1 MQRCL
6 CCVYILQP
14 PPATSPHLRI
24 LNGHLAITSPA
35 QPAPRPQTTL
45 TEIYKL
51 KRHNFSF
58 NLLFS
63 VEHGPHVTRTLLWT
77 NLASKYFGKYS
88 KVKHTFKLHT
98 NPTYKNEEVKIDRVL
113 NTRQSKSSQV
123 SPCTQCMRCLS
134 IVIQI
139 FLCLR
144 S

>member
-1 MQRCL
+1 MVFISRSGEQRCSDV
-6 CCVYILQP
+6 CVVSTFSILQP
-14 PPATSPHLRI
+14 PPASSPHLRI

-88 KVKHTFKLHT
+88 KVKHTFLQTTYQPNIQKLGS
-98 NPTYKNEEVKIDRVL
+98 NKN
-113 NTRQSKSSQV
+113 RQGSEHQAKQ
-123 SPCTQCMRCLS
+123 
-134 IVIQI
+134 
-139 FLCLR
+139 
-144 S
+144 